1 MKLAADQP
9 QLLRFEAVTAL
20 HTGSAAGEAA
30 LDRPVQKDAQTGL
43 PFLPDSALKGV
54 LAGRYG
60 DVGDKK
66 RNAAREDRFGSPDRS
81 GLDGDAPST
90 GRPGP
95 IVLGNGELLAFPVP
109 SRPGPTWAFPALTLA
124 WVLRFEPAGADSSG
138 LLPLLSEIERSSGHA
153 FAWPEL
159 PLLDVPTRLSR
170 LSGVTA
176 RQQEGALVALLRR
189 LAGPSLPADAPLA
202 VLSSRDAG
210 RLWPAVSDRR
220 ALTALDSSTR
230 TVTGGALRRV
240 ELIPPGS
247 LFLSLVTCET
257 GAAADLCQL
266 DDNLFQIGAW
276 ESLGLGWVRPS
287 PISPP
292 GAPAALPPATQA
304 EPPAGGFDPTRVMVE
319 AHQAVRRLIEE
330 AEPPLRRAVRSAAR
344 RFGGR
349 AQFSGLEAAFAFEL
363 AKAKPAHGKPSK
375 DARAHRWLLAAL
387 LSPAPE
393 PPAGLGA
400 DAFLL
405 AELSAGLF
413 KPGRLAGRRELI
425 LTRCLWLA
433 RYLDT
438 DPEADSEE
446 DLEP

>member
-1 MKLAADQP
+1 MKLAAGAP
-9 QLLRFEAVTAL
+9 QLLRLEAVTAL

-60 DVGDKK
+60 DVPEKGT
-66 RNAAREDRFGSPDRS
+66 NPARESRFGSPDRS
-81 GLDGDAPST
+81 GLDGEPPST

-109 SRPGPTWAFPALTLA
+109 SRPGPLWAFPALTLA
-124 WVLRFEPAGADSSG
+124 WALRCEPAAADAGG

-153 FAWPEL
+153 FAWPEM
-159 PLLDVPTRLSR
+159 PLVDVSPRIGR
-170 LSGVTA
+170 LSGVSV
-176 RQQEGALVALLRR
+176 RQQQAALVTLLRR

-210 RLWPAVSDRR
+210 RLWPAASDRR

-230 TVTGGALRRV
+230 TVAAGALRRV
-240 ELIPPGS
+240 ELIPPGA
-247 LFLSLVTCET
+247 LFLSLVTCEP
-257 GAAADLCQL
+257 GAPADLCQL
-266 DDNLFQIGAW
+266 DDGLFQIGAW

-287 PISPP
+287 PVP
-292 GAPAALPPATQA
+292 PAAAPSPLPPAAQA
-304 EPPAGGFDPTRVMVE
+304 DPPSGGFDATRVMVE

-330 AEPPLRRAVRSAAR
+330 AAPPLRRAVRSAAR

-363 AKAKPAHGKPSK
+363 AKAKPSHSRPAK

-387 LSPAPE
+387 LSPAPA
-393 PPAGLGA
+393 PPAELGP

-413 KPGRLAGRRELI
+413 TPGRLAARRELI
-425 LTRCLWLA
+425 LTRWLWLA

-438 DPEADSEE
+438 DPEVDSGE
-446 DLEP
+446 DAEP

>member
-1 MKLAADQP
+1 MKLDAGP
-9 QLLRFEAVTAL
+9 QLLRLEAVTAL

-60 DVGDKK
+60 DVPEDGANLK
-66 RNAAREDRFGSPDRS
+66 RESRFGSPDRS
-81 GLDGDAPST
+81 GRDGEEPST

-95 IVLGNGELLAFPVP
+95 IVLGNGELLAFPAP
-109 SRPGPTWAFPALTLA
+109 SRPGPAWVFPALTLA
-124 WVLRFEPAGADSSG
+124 WALRFEPGAAEPGS
-138 LLPLLSEIERSSGHA
+138 LPQLLSEIERSPGHA

-159 PLLDVPTRLSR
+159 PLLDAPLQLVPLA
-170 LSGVTA
+170 GVSV

-202 VLSSRDAG
+202 VLSSRDAR
-210 RLWPAVSDRR
+210 RLWPAASDRR
-220 ALTALDSSTR
+220 VLTALDSATR
-230 TVTGGALRRV
+230 TVAGGALRRV
-240 ELIPPGS
+240 ELIPPGA
-247 LFLSLVTCET
+247 LFLSLVTCEA
-257 GAAADLCQL
+257 GAAADLCRL
-266 DDNLFQIGAW
+266 DDGLFQIGAW

-287 PISPP
+287 RVTPAAAPASP
-292 GAPAALPPATQA
+292 APAAG
-304 EPPAGGFDPTRVMVE
+304 AGSPLFSFNATRVMVE
-319 AHQAVRRLIEE
+319 AHQAVRLLMAE
-330 AEPPLRRAVRSAAR
+330 AAPPLRRAVRSAAR

-363 AKAKPAHGKPSK
+363 AKAKPAHLKPSK

-387 LSPAPE
+387 LSPAPK
-393 PPAGLGA
+393 PPAGLGP

-405 AELSAGLF
+405 AEVSGGLF
-413 KPGRLAGRRELI
+413 TPGRLAARRELI
-425 LTRCLWLA
+425 LTRWLWLA

-438 DPEADSEE
+438 DPEAAPEDEE
-446 DLEP
+446 EP

>member
-1 MKLAADQP
+1 MKLAAGPP
-9 QLLRFEAVTAL
+9 QLLRLEAVTAL

-60 DVGDKK
+60 DVPDEGT
-66 RNAAREDRFGSPDRS
+66 NPERESRFGSPDRS
-81 GLDGDAPST
+81 GRDGGPPST

-124 WVLRFEPAGADSSG
+124 WALRFEPGAPESG
-138 LLPLLSEIERSSGHA
+138 LLSLLSEIERSTGKA

-159 PLLDVPTRLSR
+159 PLLDVSPRIDR
-170 LSGVTA
+170 LSGVSV
-176 RQQEGALVALLRR
+176 RQHEEALMALLRR
-189 LAGPSLPADAPLA
+189 LAGPTLPADAPLA

-210 RLWPAVSDRR
+210 RLWPAASDRR
-220 ALTALDSSTR
+220 VLTALDSKTR
-230 TVTGGALRRV
+230 TVAGGALRRV
-240 ELIPPGS
+240 ELVPPGA
-247 LFLSLVTCET
+247 LFLSLVTCEP
-257 GAAADLCQL
+257 GASAGLCQL
-266 DDNLFQIGAW
+266 DDALFQIGAW

-287 PISPP
+287 PVPP
-292 GAPAALPPATQA
+292 AGAPFPLQPPAPAAPPPA
-304 EPPAGGFDPTRVMVE
+304 PFDATRVMVE
-319 AHQAVRRLIEE
+319 AHKAVRRLIAE
-330 AEPPLRRAVRSAAR
+330 ATPPLRRAVRSAAR

-349 AQFSGLEAAFAFEL
+349 AQFSGLEAAFAFEA
-363 AKAKPAHGKPSK
+363 AKAKPAHRKPSK
-375 DARAHRWLLAAL
+375 DAQAHRWLLAAL

-393 PPAGLGA
+393 PPAGLGP

-413 KPGRLAGRRELI
+413 TPGRLATRRELI
-425 LTRCLWLA
+425 LTRWLWLA

-446 DLEP
+446 EQEP